1 MSVFLTKNYTCKTNH
16 RSVRSYFPR
25 STSRKDQFIST
36 RGDMQWK
43 VSISFNFIRLAIVSV
58 LTYLL
63 RLLSSKPSSS
73 IAVCHP
79 RNRRRRRN
87 RRRTVNTQHVNVD
100 GMQQLVRQVAAQCPR
115 PRTASRS
122 PEPPAY
128 QQVYPRSR
136 TQSRSPPRTCR
147 CSDIFYLE

>member
-1 MSVFLTKNYTCKTNH
+1 
-16 RSVRSYFPR
+16 
-25 STSRKDQFIST
+25 
-36 RGDMQWK
+36 MQWK
-43 VSISFNFIRLAIVSV
+43 VSISFNFIRLAIVSA

-63 RLLSSKPSSS
+63 KLLSSKPST

-79 RNRRRRRN
+79 RNRRRRRH
-87 RRRTVNTQHVNVD
+87 RRRPVNTQHVNVD
-100 GMQQLVRQVAAQCPR
+100 GMEQLVRQVVAQCPR

-147 CSDIFYLE
+147 RSDVFYSD